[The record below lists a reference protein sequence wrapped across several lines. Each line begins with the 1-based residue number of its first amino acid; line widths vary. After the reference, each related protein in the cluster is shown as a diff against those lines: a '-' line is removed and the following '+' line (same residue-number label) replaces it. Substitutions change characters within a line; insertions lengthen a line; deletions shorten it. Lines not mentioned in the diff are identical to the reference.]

1 MKRILNLE
9 YGGIWCMYWTY
20 FAVLLSFGSVFL
32 LAKGFSNYEIGILF
46 AIASILGAVIQPP
59 LADIADNSKKLRIHR
74 LMELLMLLMIVLG
87 AGLFVFKTKSA
98 PLFVIYLLLYAL
110 HLALQ
115 GQINALLFTLEE
127 TGHKIYFGV
136 CRASGSI
143 AYSAVMAVLGVL
155 VEKYTSDILPYA
167 GMVFLLAW
175 MAFLAGSDLHYLK
188 AMRAKE
194 AGAAAGTEEAAGGT
208 DTARQA
214 EDALAEQIHLVAF
227 LKRNKLF
234 LVLSIGVLFFFFGN
248 AVQNTFIYQIVTD
261 VGGTSADLGVVA
273 ACTAMSEVPALMLF
287 DVIRKHIHVNTLLK
301 IAAVAFVAKF
311 VMLWL
316 AKAVWVICLA
326 QVFQAIYIVVMPAM
340 IYFIDQIMDKGEA
353 VKGQAWFMMATTVAS
368 VIASYMGGLILDVAG
383 AKMLCLAAAIAA
395 LIGAVIYFAVVD
407 RFDTRDV

>member
-136 CRASGSI
+136 CRASGC
-143 AYSAVMAVLGVL
+143 
-155 VEKYTSDILPYA
+155 
-167 GMVFLLAW
+167 
-175 MAFLAGSDLHYLK
+175 
-188 AMRAKE
+188 
-194 AGAAAGTEEAAGGT
+194 AA
-208 DTARQA
+208 R
-214 EDALAEQIHLVAF
+214 F
-227 LKRNKLF
+227 
-234 LVLSIGVLFFFFGN
+234 
-248 AVQNTFIYQIVTD
+248 
-261 VGGTSADLGVVA
+261 
-273 ACTAMSEVPALMLF
+273 
-287 DVIRKHIHVNTLLK
+287 
-301 IAAVAFVAKF
+301 
-311 VMLWL
+311 
-316 AKAVWVICLA
+316 
-326 QVFQAIYIVVMPAM
+326 
-340 IYFIDQIMDKGEA
+340 
-353 VKGQAWFMMATTVAS
+353 ATTPMCPS
-368 VIASYMGGLILDVAG
+368 S
-383 AKMLCLAAAIAA
+383 C
-395 LIGAVIYFAVVD
+395 
-407 RFDTRDV
+407 

>member
-59 LADIADNSKKLRIHR
+59 LADIADNSKRLRIHR
-74 LMELLMLLMIVLG
+74 LMELLMLLMILLG

-98 PLFVIYLLLYAL
+98 PLFVIYLLLYAF

-167 GMVFLLAW
+167 GMVFLLGW
-175 MAFLAGSDLHYLK
+175 MAFLAGSDLHYLR
-188 AMRAKE
+188 AMRAKKDAASAVAESPAADGE
-194 AGAAAGTEEAAGGT
+194 APAEAAS
-208 DTARQA
+208 
-214 EDALAEQIHLVAF
+214 EEPIHLIAF

-273 ACTAMSEVPALMLF
+273 ACTAMSEVPALILF

-368 VIASYMGGLILDVAG
+368 VIASYIGGLILDAAG
-383 AKMLCLAAAIAA
+383 AKMLCFAAAVAA
-395 LIGAVIYFAVVD
+395 LIGAVIYFLTVD
-407 RFDTRDV
+407 RFDQKDV

>member
-20 FAVLLSFGSVFL
+20 FAALLSFGSVFL

-46 AIASILGAVIQPP
+46 ALSSIIGAVIQPP
-59 LADIADNSKKLRIHR
+59 LADIADNSRRLRIHR
-74 LMELLMLLMIVLG
+74 LMELLMLLMIVLA

-98 PLFVIYLLLYAL
+98 PLFVIYLLLYAI

-115 GQINALLFTLEE
+115 GLINALLFTLEE

-155 VEKYTSDILPYA
+155 VEKYTSEILPYA
-167 GMVFLLAW
+167 GMLFLLAW
-175 MAFLAGSDLHYLK
+175 MAFLVGSDMHYL
-188 AMRAKE
+188 RALRQQE
-194 AGAAAGTEEAAGGT
+194 SQRPAAAGEAAE
-208 DTARQA
+208 QPP
-214 EDALAEQIHLVAF
+214 EEQIHLLAF

-248 AVQNTFIYQIVTD
+248 AVQNNFIYQIVTD
-261 VGGTSADLGVVA
+261 VGGTSADLGIVA
-273 ACTAMSEVPALMLF
+273 ACTAMSEVPGLMLF
-287 DVIRKHIHVNTLLK
+287 DVIRKHIHVNMLLK
-301 IAAVAFVAKF
+301 IAAVAFVCKF

-316 AKAVWVICLA
+316 SKAVWVICLA

-340 IYFIDQIMDKGEA
+340 IYFINQIMDKGEA

-368 VIASYMGGLILDVAG
+368 VIASYLGGLILDVAG
-383 AKMLCLAAAIAA
+383 AKMLCLAAAICA
-395 LIGAVIYFAVVD
+395 LLGAIVFFAVVD
-407 RFDTRDV
+407 RFDKKDV